1 MWVTEAVPSTER
13 KLICLPR
20 EEIAQDEDS
29 KLFEAPSLITTHNE
43 NLIAKLKAN
52 FTFSVRES
60 LQKLAHFVWT
70 GNQSYFNA

>member
-1 MWVTEAVPSTER
+1 MY
-13 KLICLPR
+13 LQR

-29 KLFEAPSLITTHNE
+29 KLFEASSLITTHNE

-60 LQKLAHFVWT
+60 LQKLARFV
-70 GNQSYFNA
+70 